1 MRQVYLALLLAV
13 FAAVILPSAHAGFT
27 VIGTNTTVSLN
38 LNTSA
43 SVTDILKVS
52 VSNSSVSQY
61 SQDRLALNLTLS
73 QWQNLIGPALVEHI
87 INPTGSVYHFNFL
100 PGPLLD
106 VGGGS
111 KIAYLYLTYY
121 VSNVTKVSQT
131 APRVF
136 NYTFNNEVFNF
147 EHAASGVVL
156 GQNTTLTVVL
166 PAGSKIVSVY
176 PPPDSPASG
185 FLSGYRNVTQFS
197 WYSNEPLSKFTL
209 VYDVQQSLEG
219 EVLSFFGQI
228 YATLGLF
235 IYVIIAAAIAIFIF
249 YTYKRA
255 NK

>member
-1 MRQVYLALLLAV
+1 MKQVYLALLLSV
-13 FAAVILPSAHAGFT
+13 FAAGALPSVHAGFT
-27 VIGTNTTVSLN
+27 IIGLNTTVTLN
-38 LNTSA
+38 PNTSA
-43 SVTDILKVS
+43 SVTDILRVS
-52 VSNSSVSQY
+52 VSNDSISQY

-73 QWQNLIGPALVEHI
+73 QWQNLVGPALVEHI

-106 VGGGS
+106 VGSGG

-121 VSNVTKVSQT
+121 VSNVTHVNQT

-136 NYTFNNEVFNF
+136 NYSFDGTVFNF
-147 EHAASGVVL
+147 EHAASGEVL
-156 GQNTTLTVVL
+156 GQNTTLTIIL
-166 PAGSKIVSVY
+166 PSNSRIVSVY

-185 FLSGYRNVTQFS
+185 FLSGYRNVTQLS

-209 VYDVQQSLEG
+209 VYDVQQSLQG
-219 EVLSFFGQI
+219 EVVSFFGQV
-228 YATLGLF
+228 YSALGGFVYL
-235 IYVIIAAAIAIFIF
+235 IIAAAIAIFIF

>member
-1 MRQVYLALLLAV
+1 MLSV
-13 FAAVILPSAHAGFT
+13 FAVAFLPSARAGYT
-27 VIGTNTTVSLN
+27 VIGINTTVTLN
-38 LNTSA
+38 QNTSA
-43 SVTDILKVS
+43 SVSDILKVS
-52 VSNSSVSQY
+52 VSNDSISQY

-106 VGGGS
+106 VGSSG

-121 VSNVTKVSQT
+121 VSNVTKVDQT

-136 NYTFNNEVFNF
+136 NYSFDSAVFNF
-147 EHAASGVVL
+147 EHAASGEVL
-156 GQNTTLTVVL
+156 GQNTTLTIIL
-166 PAGSKIVSVY
+166 PSSSRIVYVY
-176 PPPDSPASG
+176 PPPDSPTSG
-185 FLSGYRNVTQFS
+185 FLSGYRNVTQLS

-209 VYDVQQSLEG
+209 VYDVQQSLQG
-219 EVLSFFGQI
+219 EVVSFFGQV
-228 YATLGLF
+228 YSALGGF
-235 IYVIIAAAIAIFIF
+235 IYLIIAAAVAIFII